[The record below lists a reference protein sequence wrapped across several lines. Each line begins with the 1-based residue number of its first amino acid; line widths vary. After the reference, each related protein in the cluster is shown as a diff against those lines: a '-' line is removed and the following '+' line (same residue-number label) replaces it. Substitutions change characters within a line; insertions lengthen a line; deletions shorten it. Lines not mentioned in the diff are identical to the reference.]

1 MTAASLL
8 ERPTPARSTP
18 APKSVPWWRSLSR
31 PRPELLFLLLVAGVL
46 NLWGLSENG
55 WANEYYSAA
64 VRSMSSSWHA
74 FLYGSFDASGTMTVD
89 KPPLSSWVQVAFVKV
104 FGFHPLSLLV
114 PQALM
119 GVATVALVYD
129 LTRRLWGRPAGFVA
143 GLALATTPIA
153 VAISRHNNP
162 DALLILCC
170 AGALWATV
178 RALQDGRTRWIVLAG
193 ACVGLGFEAKMAAA
207 LLVVPGIVAA
217 WLWVAP
223 RGRLAAL
230 RQLLAGGAAMVAI
243 GGAWPL
249 LVALTP
255 TADRPWVSGTSDN
268 SILSLIFG
276 YNGLG
281 RLSGQAGGPQAF
293 GGGGGGGGGPF
304 GGPPGVLRLL
314 DSSLGGQAGWLLGF
328 ALVSGIGIAIATRLR
343 RADART
349 GWLIV
354 VGGAALTC
362 AVAFSAASGI
372 FHPYY
377 VSELAP
383 FAAALVGAGVGQMLK
398 GGWSARILAPLA
410 VAGGVATT
418 LVVLHN
424 NPGQLQWLPPLLV
437 TAGVLAVAALALLG
451 GRHLK
456 TSLAVGLVALFIA
469 PAAWAGQTL
478 GHATNGTFPA
488 GGPSSVAAGGF
499 GGRGGGPGGA
509 FAGRGRGAPR
519 AGIGG
524 PPGAG
529 AGAPP
534 TGAIPGAGGAGGAA
548 GANGAAG
555 NARGAGGF
563 GGGLGGGDSQSI
575 TAALAYIKQHG
586 GGTLAVSSQNG
597 GAATSIIKSGADVVA
612 IGGFSGRESQV
623 TASWLADRVQSGA
636 IRWVLTTGGGGPGGD
651 ARVGS
656 KSVMAAV
663 AINGRP
669 VSSVSGL
676 YDVAGTAQAL
686 RS

>member
-1 MTAASLL
+1 MNATSLL
-8 ERPTPARSTP
+8 ERPAPAAPQTPTPA
-18 APKSVPWWRSLSR
+18 AVPWWRSLAR
-31 PRPELLFLLLVAGVL
+31 LRPELALLLLIAGVL

-74 FLYGSFDASGTMTVD
+74 FLYGSFDAAGAMTVD

-104 FGFHPLSLLV
+104 FGFHSLSLLV

-129 LTRRLWGRPAGFVA
+129 MTRRLWGRPAGFVA

-170 AGALWATV
+170 VGALWATV
-178 RALQDGRTRWIVLAG
+178 RALQDGRTRWLVLAG
-193 ACVGLGFEAKMAAA
+193 VCVGLGFEAKMAAA

-217 WLWVAP
+217 WLWIAP
-223 RGRLAAL
+223 RGRLTAV
-230 RQLLAGGAAMVAI
+230 RQLLAGGAAMVAV

-249 LVALTP
+249 LMALTP
-255 TADRPWVSGTSDN
+255 AADRPWVSGTSDN
-268 SILSLIFG
+268 SIVSLIFG

-281 RLSGQAGGPQAF
+281 RLSGQAGGPQAL
-293 GGGGGGGGGPF
+293 GGGAGGGGGPF

-328 ALVSGIGIAIATRLR
+328 ALVAGLGIAVASRLR
-343 RADART
+343 RADERT
-349 GWLIV
+349 GWLIG

-377 VSELAP
+377 VSQLAP
-383 FAAALVGAGVGQMLK
+383 FAAMLVGAGAGQILR
-398 GGWSARILAPLA
+398 GGVTGRMMAALAI
-410 VAGGVATT
+410 AGGVVTT
-418 LVVLHN
+418 LLVLHN
-424 NPGQLQWLPPLLV
+424 TPGQLEWLPPVLV
-437 TAGVLAVAALALLG
+437 SAGVLAVGAIALLG
-451 GRHLK
+451 GRHLR
-456 TSLAVGLVALFIA
+456 TSLAVGLAALFIA
-469 PAAWAGQTL
+469 PAAWATQTL
-478 GHATNGTFPA
+478 GHTTNGTFPA
-488 GGPSSVAAGGF
+488 GGSASASAGGF
-499 GGRGGGPGGA
+499 GGGPGGG
-509 FAGRGRGAPR
+509 GRGFGRRRGT
-519 AGIGG
+519 
-524 PPGAG
+524 
-529 AGAPP
+529 PP
-534 TGAIPGAGGAGGAA
+534 TGFNGAPGAGGGAVPGGTAPGAGSTVPNAGGPAP
-548 GANGAAG
+548 GATPN
-555 NARGAGGF
+555 AGG

-575 TAALAYIKQHG
+575 TAALRYIKAQG

-597 GAATSIIKSGADVVA
+597 GAATTIIESGADVVA

-623 TASWLADRVQSGA
+623 TADWLADRVASGK
-636 IRWVLTTGGGGPGGD
+636 IRWVLTTGGGGGPGGD
-651 ARVGS
+651 SRVGS
-656 KSVMAAV
+656 SDVMAKV
-663 AINGRP
+663 ADTGRA

-676 YDVAGTAQAL
+676 YEVAGTAAEL

>member
-1 MTAASLL
+1 MTATSLL
-8 ERPTPARSTP
+8 ERPAPAPSTP
-18 APKSVPWWRSLSR
+18 GPASVPRWRSLSR
-31 PRPELLFLLLVAGVL
+31 PRPELLFLLLLAGVL
-46 NLWGLSENG
+46 NLWGLSRNG

-74 FLYGSFDASGTMTVD
+74 FLFGSFDASGAMTVD
-89 KPPLSSWVQVAFVKV
+89 KPPLGSWVQVAFVKV
-104 FGFHPLSLLV
+104 FGFNSLSLLV

-129 LTRRLWGRPAGFVA
+129 LTRRLFGRTAGFVA
-143 GLALATTPIA
+143 GLVLATTPIA

-178 RALQDGRTRWIVLAG
+178 RALQDGRTRWLVLAG
-193 ACVGLGFEAKMAAA
+193 VCVGLGFEAKMAAA

-223 RGRLAAL
+223 RGRVAAL
-230 RQLLAGGAAMVAI
+230 RQLLAGGAAMVAV

-255 TADRPWVSGTSDN
+255 AADRPWVSGTSDN
-268 SILSLIFG
+268 SIWSLIFG

-293 GGGGGGGGGPF
+293 GGGGGAGGGGPF
-304 GGPPGVLRLL
+304 GGPPSVLRLL

-328 ALVSGIGIAIATRLR
+328 ALVAGIGIAIASRLR
-343 RADART
+343 RADPRT
-349 GWLIV
+349 GWLIAI
-354 VGGAALTC
+354 GGAALTC

-377 VSELAP
+377 VSQLAP
-383 FAAALVGAGVGQMLK
+383 FAAALVGAGAGQMLK
-398 GGWSARILAPLA
+398 GGWSSRILAPLA
-410 VAGGVATT
+410 IAGGIATT

-424 NPGQLQWLPPLLV
+424 NPGQLTWLPPLLV
-437 TAGVLAVAALALLG
+437 TAGVLAIGALALLG

-456 TSLAVGLVALFIA
+456 TSLAVGLAVLLIA
-469 PAAWAGQTL
+469 PAAWAGETL

-488 GGPSSVAAGGF
+488 GGPSSVSAGGF
-499 GGRGGGPGGA
+499 GGPGG
-509 FAGRGRGAPR
+509 FAGRGGGGQRPGLGRPPAP
-519 AGIGG
+519 
-524 PPGAG
+524 
-529 AGAPP
+529 GAPP
-534 TGAIPGAGGAGGAA
+534 AGGSVRGGP
-548 GANGAAG
+548 G
-555 NARGAGGF
+555 
-563 GGGLGGGDSQSI
+563 GGGLGGRDSQAI

-597 GAATSIIKSGADVVA
+597 GAATSIINSGADVVA

-636 IRWVLTTGGGGPGGD
+636 IRWVLTTGGDGGPGGD

-663 AINGRP
+663 AANGRP

>member
-1 MTAASLL
+1 MNATSLLQRPAPAAAASPDSAAVPRWRAL
-8 ERPTPARSTP
+8 ARM
-18 APKSVPWWRSLSR
+18 
-31 PRPELLFLLLVAGVL
+31 RPELALLLLIAAVL

-74 FLYGSFDASGTMTVD
+74 FLYGSFDSASVMTVD
-89 KPPLSSWVQVAFVKV
+89 KPPLGSWVQVAFVKV
-104 FGFHPLSLLV
+104 FGFHSLSLLV

-143 GLALATTPIA
+143 GFALATTPIA

-170 AGALWATV
+170 VGALWATV
-178 RALQDGRTRWIVLAG
+178 RGLQDGRTRWIVLAG
-193 ACVGLGFEAKMAAA
+193 VCVGLGFEAKMAAA

-217 WLWVAP
+217 WLWIAP
-223 RGRLAAL
+223 RGRLVAL
-230 RQLLAGGAAMVAI
+230 RQLLAGGAAMVVI

-249 LVALTP
+249 LMALTP
-255 TADRPWVSGTSDN
+255 AAERPWVSGTSDN

-281 RLSGQAGGPQAF
+281 RLSGQAGGPQAL
-293 GGGGGGGGGPF
+293 GGGAGGGGGPF

-328 ALVSGIGIAIATRLR
+328 ALVAGLGIAVASRLR
-343 RADART
+343 RADERT

-377 VSELAP
+377 VSQLAP
-383 FAAALVGAGVGQMLK
+383 FAAALVGAGVGQVLK
-398 GGWSARILAPLA
+398 GGLSARLIAALA
-410 VAGGVATT
+410 VAGGLATT
-418 LVVLHN
+418 LAVLHN
-424 NPGQLQWLPPLLV
+424 NPGQLEWLPPVLV
-437 TAGVLAVAALALLG
+437 TAGVLAVAAIALLG
-451 GRHLK
+451 GRHLR
-456 TSLAVGLVALFIA
+456 TSLAVGLAVLFIA
-469 PAAWAGQTL
+469 PAAWATQTL
-478 GHATNGTFPA
+478 GHATEGTFPA
-488 GGPSSVAAGGF
+488 GGPASASAGGF
-499 GGRGGGPGGA
+499 GGAGPGGA
-509 FAGRGRGAPR
+509 RGFGGRRGGSPTAGF
-519 AGIGG
+519 GG

-529 AGAPP
+529 AGA
-534 TGAIPGAGGAGGAA
+534 
-548 GANGAAG
+548 N
-555 NARGAGGF
+555 R
-563 GGGLGGGDSQSI
+563 GGGPGGGDSQSI
-575 TAALAYIKQHG
+575 TAALTYIKAHG

-597 GAATSIIKSGADVVA
+597 GASTTIIKSGADVVA

-623 TASWLADRVQSGA
+623 TAAWLADRVASGE
-636 IRWVLTTGGGGPGGD
+636 IRYVLTTGGGGMGPGGD
-651 ARVGS
+651 SRVGAS
-656 KSVMAAV
+656 DVMAKVADTGRAV
-663 AINGRP
+663 G
-669 VSSVSGL
+669 SVSGL
-676 YDVAGTAQAL
+676 YDVSGTAAAM